1 METTAATEMHAN
13 KPAYVQPLP
22 RVNAGG
28 HAAVPMDLSPSTSAC
43 PRVTHAGIA
52 GGRTLF
58 YTPILLRHRVDRV
71 RERFLQLHAD
81 AETTAFLRAYC
92 TDKESVVRDGL
103 AHALRWMGWSL
114 TDVNGMLGRGQMF
127 VCSNAHVRKLLA
139 ASGWGPKEFA
149 QCAGRRAGRGSGASA
164 AGAGGGADDGGE
176 DEEGAVKISNSN
188 GNDNDTTTAVSGVG
202 GGALLDVGAGDGT
215 VTSTALAPLVGFFRQ
230 GMGSSA
236 TTTNTTASANTPGLV
251 VTTEVSGPMVTR
263 LRSHG
268 FVCHETVDLRTC
280 AALLP
285 AMRGAFDIVACLN
298 VLDRADRPRR
308 LLEDL
313 AALVKPGTGRVVLA
327 VVLPFCPFVES
338 GSRQLQPSERLNM
351 RGGMC
356 REGAY
361 FEWSVDAMVTQVL
374 EPAGFHVHAWS
385 QLPYLCSGD
394 RAAPYYVLYDAL
406 FVLSKPE

>member
-1 METTAATEMHAN
+1 MAS
-13 KPAYVQPLP
+13 YVQPRP

-43 PRVTHAGIA
+43 PRVTHEGVA

-58 YTPILLRHRVDRV
+58 YTPILRRHRVDRV

-139 ASGWGPKEFA
+139 ASGWSAREFA
-149 QCAGRRAGRGSGASA
+149 RCAGRLSIREGGDGDANSRGGGSEERSGALTSLDA
-164 AGAGGGADDGGE
+164 SDGDADNGESGGG
-176 DEEGAVKISNSN
+176 V
-188 GNDNDTTTAVSGVG
+188 
-202 GGALLDVGAGDGT
+202 LLDVGAGDGT
-215 VTSTALAPLVGFFRQ
+215 VTSTALAPLVGFLPPGLKHRA
-230 GMGSSA
+230 SAA
-236 TTTNTTASANTPGLV
+236 TTTTPGLV
-251 VTTEVSGPMVTR
+251 VTTEVSGPMVQR

-280 AALLP
+280 ADLLP
-285 AMRGAFDIVACLN
+285 TMRGAFDIVSCLN

-356 REGAY
+356 REGSY

-406 FVLSKPE
+406 FVLSKPV